1 MMIFHSYVS
10 LPEGIH
16 CFHIILTHWLG
27 ESWRASKNHVDWW
40 GWNLQKR
47 TFTNPWIPPWSLV
60 EEVSASIVLS
70 AQQHFFSLAWRCS
83 PTKAGRFTKIGWDL
97 NDQTPKTRGI
107 WIHIS
112 ANSIWDC
119 HGLIDFSSLEVRVA
133 CRPSVCRFTGLSVFP
148 AEAITCD
155 HGWNDLWDSLPR
167 GRCGDV
173 VEQKL
178 DWLLKPM
185 HKVENKPKVNQT
197 LTIRS

>member
-119 HGLIDFSSLEVRVA
+119 HGLIGFSSLEVRVA

-148 AEAITCD
+148 AGHAIGQAD
-155 HGWNDLWDSLPR
+155 FPAAPAWGYHLWPWMERPLGFTTERPLWW
-167 GRCGDV
+167 RCGT
-173 VEQKL
+173 ET
-178 DWLLKPM
+178 WLALK
-185 HKVENKPKVNQT
+185 T
-197 LTIRS
+197 YA